1 MVDDSGHRQKLKS
14 FFINE
19 KIPAE
24 QRSGILLVAAGKEIL
39 WIPGY
44 RRGDSYR
51 VKEETKKI
59 LQIEL
64 RKTEDKQNGREN

>member
-51 VKEETKKI
+51 VKVETKKI